1 MKQSFINSSDH
12 CPEHSHCAK
21 WSDEYMS
28 YTGKVIAILIL
39 LFTLVSCEE
48 IVDWDYEEVSPNI
61 MAVDGKITDQS
72 KAHKIRLTKPVS
84 ELNEIPEPISGA
96 EVSILF
102 KQGNDTIVNPLTEAL
117 DEPGTYLTDS
127 SFQGITYK
135 YYALQIKYEG
145 YEFLAID
152 KLRESIPFE
161 TASIYTQADNGLY
174 RVNFIY
180 GTFANPDAAIW
191 YFNLDWSHIPDSVFA
206 PNGTK
211 TARLAFYSLP
221 SIDVNGL
228 FLSGYETVYFPAGT
242 KIILEKYSISES
254 YAEFLRT
261 MLAETDWRGGV
272 FDTYRANT
280 FTNLSEGATGF
291 FGACSYLADT
301 VVVQP

>member
-1 MKQSFINSSDH
+1 MQKF
-12 CPEHSHCAK
+12 
-21 WSDEYMS
+21 S
-28 YTGKVIAILIL
+28 YILIFL
-39 LFTLVSCEE
+39 LILVSCEE
-48 IVDWDYEEVSPNI
+48 IIDWDYEENPPLLMV
-61 MAVDGKITDQS
+61 VDGKITDQA

-84 ELNEIPEPISGA
+84 ELNDIPEPITGA

-102 KQGNDTIVNPLTEAL
+102 KQGNDTIENPLTEAL

-135 YYALQIKYEG
+135 YYALQIKHEG

-152 KLRESIPFE
+152 NLRESVPFE
-161 TASIYTQADNGLY
+161 TANIYTQADNGLY
-174 RVNFIY
+174 NVNFIY
-180 GTFANPDAAIW
+180 GAFANADAAIW
-191 YFNLDWSHIPDSVFA
+191 YFNLDWSHLPDTVYA

-211 TARLAFYSLP
+211 KARLAFYSLP

-280 FTNLSEGATGF
+280 FTNLSDGATGF
-291 FGACSYLADT
+291 FGACGYLADT

>member
-1 MKQSFINSSDH
+1 MQKT
-12 CPEHSHCAK
+12 
-21 WSDEYMS
+21 S
-28 YTGKVIAILIL
+28 YILIL
-39 LFTLVSCEE
+39 LFILVSCEE
-48 IVDWDYEEVSPNI
+48 VINWDYEEIPPNI
-61 MAVDGKITDQS
+61 MVVDGKITDQS
-72 KAHKIRLTKPVS
+72 LAHKIRLTKPVS

-102 KQGNDTIVNPLTEAL
+102 KLGNDTIINPLTESM
-117 DEPGTYLTDS
+117 DEPGIYLTDS
-127 SFQGITYK
+127 FFQGITYK

-145 YEFLAID
+145 HEFMAID
-152 KLRESIPFE
+152 RLRESIPFE
-161 TASIYTQADNGLY
+161 TVNIYTPADNDLY

-191 YFNLDWSHIPDSVFA
+191 YFNLDWSHLPDSVYA

-211 TARLAFYSLP
+211 KARLVFYSLP

-291 FGACSYLADT
+291 FGACGYLADT